1 MKRTALFL
9 ALLMVFALFCVS
21 AMAENEVACSKL
33 GYAADVPT
41 VDGSVMSVEAWTADG
56 KVLLTTK
63 PLDEHAIYLRTSD
76 GDEQILKGTFLDITY
91 DAEGNVIEFTKL
103 FNLSEDYNVWFD
115 TIKYGA
121 EFAPVNGEPGKAIAA
136 GWVLGKDGNTV
147 VIGDTN
153 HFEETYTLADDAK
166 VFEVNVETYEMN
178 ASTFEAVPV
187 TEKTEGLFSLTSIRQ
202 PAIAVF
208 DSNYK
213 NYETAKVTE
222 LYYITPA
229 TDVAAVDS
237 ELLLHSYD
245 TMPLYS
251 GNPDTAETNGVL
263 CKPYSP
269 AWVAH
274 TKPFEVV
281 PNRMYFV
288 GDTDVLMM
296 LFVLDEEGHYAC
308 LDAGSSLV
316 AYNIYQT
323 VEEAGFD
330 PRMCSVLLLSHGHGD
345 HYGSAVQWH
354 EMVTN
359 AGNDMFVYESRE
371 DTEGLAA
378 WGWPEIGPTLKDTAV
393 IDIVDAFYE
402 YGEWVQLGN
411 WIKMQTFLNAGH
423 TIGTVSYFFD
433 VTQEDGSNV
442 TWGYIGGMGTINKPS
457 QGYQRAQFV
466 YFMRYAQQMYS
477 PDFCMPQHTAHFPI
491 CEINKAAEVAG
502 IPLMEAMVGGN
513 DTWCNFIEMRLDCQ
527 VYEKYLRAW
536 EKDPHINVTYA
547 DGTTETVEVFNDK
560 KRNTIEEGGPWKRE
574 AGEYTIKLV
583 DGDYAVKLLH
593 GFNAVTAVSDKLN
606 GVLDIYGN
614 NLGNG
619 ILQKRDAYVHDPDA
633 WYLQIAM
640 HVDDDYAGEFRNLEG
655 ATNGPVE
662 CLMGEGWFEL
672 NRTQAMTR
680 DQAEQLLATLQ
691 AGKSYKVNMTRDSD
705 IVLAENLLDTFVP
718 VD

>member
-1 MKRTALFL
+1 MKKTVMVLIL
-9 ALLMVFALFCVS
+9 VMALLCALFCAGAV
-21 AMAENEVACSKL
+21 AESEAAYSKL
-33 GYAADVPT
+33 GYALDVAT
-41 VDGSVMSVEAWTADG
+41 VDGDVMSVEAWTADG

-136 GWVLGKDGNTV
+136 GWVLGKDDASI
-147 VIGDTN
+147 VIGSTN
-153 HFEETYTLADDAK
+153 HFEETYDLASDVK
-166 VFEVNVETYEMN
+166 VYEVNTEAGEITP
-178 ASTFEAVPV
+178 STLEAIPV
-187 TEKTEGLFSLTSIRQ
+187 TEKTEGLFSLTPIRQ
-202 PAIAVF
+202 PAIVIF

-213 NYETAKVTE
+213 NYETAKAVE
-222 LYYITPA
+222 IYYITPP
-229 TDVAAVDS
+229 S
-237 ELLLHSYD
+237 EVKGKLLLHQYD

-251 GNPDTAETNGVL
+251 GNPDTAETGGVL
-263 CKPYSP
+263 SNPYSA
-269 AWVAH
+269 AWIDY
-274 TKPFEVV
+274 TEPFAMV

-288 GDTDVLMM
+288 GDTDVLMV
-296 LFVLDEEGHYAC
+296 LFVLDEEGHFAC
-308 LDAGSSLV
+308 LDAGSALV
-316 AYNIYQT
+316 GYNIFQT

-330 PRMCSVLLLSHGHGD
+330 PRMCSILLLSHGHGD
-345 HYGSAVQWH
+345 HYGCANQWH

-359 AGNDMFVYESRE
+359 AGNDMIVYESRE
-371 DTEGLAA
+371 DSEGLAA
-378 WGWPEIGPTLKDTAV
+378 WGWPELGPTLHDTAV
-393 IDIVDAFYE
+393 IDIIDKYYE
-402 YGEWVQLGN
+402 YGEWVQLGK
-411 WIKMQTFLNAGH
+411 WTRMQTFLNAGH
-423 TIGTVSYFFD
+423 TKGTVSYFFE
-433 VTQEDGSNV
+433 VTQEDGNKV
-442 TWGYIGGMGTINKPS
+442 TWGYIGGMGTKNNAS
-457 QGYQRAQFV
+457 NGYLRSQFV

-491 CEINKAAEVAG
+491 VEINKAAKAAG
-502 IPLMEAMVGGN
+502 IPLMEAMVGGD

-560 KRNTIEEGGPWKRE
+560 KRVTNEEVGPWKRE
-574 AGEYTIKLV
+574 AGEYTITLV
-583 DGDYAVKLLH
+583 DADYAVKLIH